1 MLNNIQYLIT
11 ILKMRMNA
19 VIFNLQKKKKQQRYN
34 TILQIKEFSFPRL
47 LLSTH

>member
-19 VIFNLQKKKKQQRYN
+19 VIFNLQKKKKTT
-34 TILQIKEFSFPRL
+34 TI
-47 LLSTH
+47 

>member
-19 VIFNLQKKKKQQRYN
+19 VIFNLQKKKKNNNDITR
-34 TILQIKEFSFPRL
+34 FSK
-47 LLSTH
+47 